1 MNGKARDREKG
12 AELIETAFV
21 LLLFGNLIA
30 GGNYSRRTQFKSTAP
45 PHR

>member
-12 AELIETAFV
+12 AELIEMAFV

-30 GGNYSRRTQFKSTAP
+30 EGSYSRTTQFKSTAP